1 MEFLLAIVVFG
12 GMLAV
17 CLIGF
22 TTASRSAAKLNPV
35 GSFGPSYADR
45 KTYQPE
51 RAPARSDARA
61 HDAPAHDAL
70 AQVAQTQEH
79 PILQATEAKPRPV
92 KNQPGKLM

>member
-45 KTYQPE
+45 QTY
-51 RAPARSDARA
+51 
-61 HDAPAHDAL
+61 
-70 AQVAQTQEH
+70 
-79 PILQATEAKPRPV
+79 
-92 KNQPGKLM
+92 